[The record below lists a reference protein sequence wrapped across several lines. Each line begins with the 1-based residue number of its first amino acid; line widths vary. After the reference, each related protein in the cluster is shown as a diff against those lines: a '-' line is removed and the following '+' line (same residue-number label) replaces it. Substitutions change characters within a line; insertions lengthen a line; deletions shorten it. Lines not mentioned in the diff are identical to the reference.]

1 MPKEK
6 VIDAESKEIP
16 PKKTETP
23 QVVEKPAQPYKPTL
37 EDNFSPVTKAV
48 KNTIRAVGETGET
61 LVGALQNRDNV
72 VMVRV
77 HKDILHQL
85 DMLVDAEVC
94 KSRSEAA
101 AHMIG
106 EGIKANAALYQ
117 KIGGVIETIN
127 KLRAELKQNIQSE
140 IKKQE

>member
-1 MPKEK
+1 MNKEKIIEGNAQEQKPQGAPQTPAAKPKEPESILK
-6 VIDAESKEIP
+6 GVLRTAEEIG
-16 PKKTETP
+16 
-23 QVVEKPAQPYKPTL
+23 Q
-37 EDNFSPVTKAV
+37 
-48 KNTIRAVGETGET
+48 TIG
-61 LVGALQNRDNV
+61 GAIQTRDSV

-77 HKDILHQL
+77 HKDVLGKL
-85 DMLVDAEVC
+85 DMLVDAEIC

-101 AHMIG
+101 AHMIS
-106 EGIKANAALYQ
+106 EGIKANAVLYQ